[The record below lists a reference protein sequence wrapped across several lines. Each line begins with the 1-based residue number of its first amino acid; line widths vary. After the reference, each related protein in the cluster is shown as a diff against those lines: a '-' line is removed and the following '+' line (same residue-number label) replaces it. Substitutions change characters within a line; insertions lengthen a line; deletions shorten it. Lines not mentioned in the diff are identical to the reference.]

1 MLLGGREKRAP
12 AVGSAPGLGKENNEF
27 PEATEEACERGEG
40 SQQQAPERGDEKHS
54 LNLSVSRQGLDDGRF

>member
-12 AVGSAPGLGKENNEF
+12 AVGSALGLGKENNEF

-40 SQQQAPERGDEKHS
+40 SQQQAPERGDRKAFS
-54 LNLSVSRQGLDDGRF
+54 